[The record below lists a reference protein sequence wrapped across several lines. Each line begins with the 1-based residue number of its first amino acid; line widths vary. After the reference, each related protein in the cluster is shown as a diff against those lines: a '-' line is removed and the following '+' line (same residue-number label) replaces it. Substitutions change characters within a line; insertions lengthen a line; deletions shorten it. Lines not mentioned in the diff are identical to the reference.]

1 LGAAGPIVL
10 STISA
15 ESAAEAESRARSG
28 LLVGLFCYFIWGFL
42 PLMFD
47 LLKDVG
53 SISIVANRTVW
64 SLLFVGAILVAGRRL
79 GEVRTAL
86 RDPKT
91 LRSMLISSVLL
102 AANWL
107 IYVWAVETGQVLEG
121 SFGYFINPMVNVGIG
136 MLFLGERQKPWQ
148 LVSIAVALVAIAIQ
162 WVGIGR
168 IPFVALGLALTFG
181 FYGFFRKTA
190 KVPSA
195 SGLFVETLI
204 LIPLA
209 VGWLIY
215 TIVQEGGLG
224 TMGVPGNAGLLILTG
239 PATAVPLL
247 LFAFAV
253 QRLRLTTIGML
264 QYIGPTIQFLL
275 AIFVLHET
283 FNGLLLL
290 SFGLIWVAL
299 LIYCADSLWRR
310 NRAAPAA
317 A

>member
-1 LGAAGPIVL
+1 L
-10 STISA
+10 STTSA
-15 ESAAEAESRARSG
+15 QSAAEAESRARSG

-42 PLMFD
+42 PLVFD

-53 SISIVANRTVW
+53 SVSIVANRTVW
-64 SLLFVGAILVAGRRL
+64 SLLFVGAILIASRRM
-79 GEVRTAL
+79 GEVRVAL
-86 RDPKT
+86 RDPRT

-107 IYVWAVETGQVLEG
+107 IYVWAVDTGQVLEG

-136 MLFLGERQKPWQ
+136 MLLLGERQNPWQ
-148 LVSIAVALVAIAIQ
+148 LVSIAVALVAIGIQ

-168 IPFVALGLALTFG
+168 IPFVALGLALSFG

-190 KVPSA
+190 KVASA

-209 VGWLIY
+209 VAWLIY
-215 TIVQEGGLG
+215 TVVQQGGLG
-224 TMGVPGNAGLLILTG
+224 QMGVPLNAGLLVLTG
-239 PATAVPLL
+239 PVTAVPLL

-283 FNGLLLL
+283 INGLQLL
-290 SFGLIWVAL
+290 SFALIWVS
-299 LIYCADSLWRR
+299 LIIYSADSLWRR
-310 NRAAPAA
+310 GRTAPAA